1 MHLFERK
8 PSAKHG
14 ALDERNMI
22 SEMHPDLEE
31 SKGNENLND
40 SKKRSSTNKLD
51 SDDSNKN
58 SDNIK
63 NIEELI
69 SDRLLEEESI
79 SNVYP

>member
-1 MHLFERK
+1 LPISPLKEELALHLFEGK

-14 ALDERNMI
+14 ALDEQNMI

-40 SKKRSSTNKLD
+40 SKKKSSINKLD

-58 SDNIK
+58 SD
-63 NIEELI
+63 
-69 SDRLLEEESI
+69 
-79 SNVYP
+79 